1 MMNVSKFR
9 SVQAHAIL
17 MHSRTRKLLT
27 IDLTTNIPPLFVTMT
42 PEQLNQIADQVK
54 TSLLN
59 GIDREVDAAMTT
71 LGINAELSD
80 EEWQALIDMILT

>member
-1 MMNVSKFR
+1 
-9 SVQAHAIL
+9 
-17 MHSRTRKLLT
+17 
-27 IDLTTNIPPLFVTMT
+27 MT
-42 PEQLNQIADQVK
+42 PEQVNQIADRVK
-54 TSLLN
+54 TNLLN

>member
-1 MMNVSKFR
+1 
-9 SVQAHAIL
+9 
-17 MHSRTRKLLT
+17 
-27 IDLTTNIPPLFVTMT
+27 MT
-42 PEQLNQIADQVK
+42 PDQLNQIADQVK

-80 EEWQALIDMILT
+80 EEWQAYLAQLPQEATCNS